1 MTKNMEIQN
10 LTENQ
15 YDMVLSYLEELEMNN
30 IIDERVVVKH
40 NVQETEHTT
49 KSNDTL

>member
-10 LTENQ
+10 LTESQ

-30 IIDERVVVKH
+30 LLDERVVVKH
-40 NVQETEHTT
+40 SV
-49 KSNDTL
+49 